1 MEEEMSKRDQKYVMA
16 FDVGTTGCRT
26 FLLDKMGKIAGS
38 SYKEFPQIYPRPG
51 WVEHD
56 PEVIWSTQLEVTRK
70 VMETNKIS
78 FDQVDSIGITNQ
90 RETTVVWDKN
100 TGKPVMNAI
109 VWQDRRTEEYCQ
121 ELKAEGCEDYIKENT
136 GLIIDSYFSGTKIRW
151 ILDHVEGAR
160 EKAKKGD
167 LLFGTID
174 SWIIWN
180 LSGKKI
186 HVTDYSN
193 ASRTLVFNIK
203 CLEWDEYLLETLGIP
218 KTMMP
223 EARQS
228 SEVYGMTDPDAFFG
242 ASIPIAGAV
251 GDQQGA
257 LFGQTCFD
265 PGMVKATYGTGGSL
279 MMNTGNT
286 PVHSKNGLLTSV
298 AWGMNGEVSYS
309 LEGLLYI
316 VGASVQ
322 WLRDELQIIEK
333 SSDTEAMA
341 LAVEDNNGVYLI
353 PAFVGLSAPYWDTSA
368 RAALLGLTRGAN
380 KNHIARAALESIAY
394 QIKDVLICM
403 EEDAGIQPV
412 SLKVDG
418 GVTNNNFVM
427 QFQASLLGVEVMRPK
442 VVDATVR
449 GAAFLA
455 GLATGF
461 WKSKEELIETFEV
474 DRRFQPSIGEEEK
487 SKMAEYYDGWKEA
500 VNCIWQRQTA
510 TERKK
515 NG

>member
-1 MEEEMSKRDQKYVMA
+1 MSEKKYVMA

-26 FLLDKMGKIAGS
+26 FLLDKKGAIIGH
-38 SYKEFPQIYPRPG
+38 SYKEFPQIYPQAG

-56 PEVIWSTQLEVTRK
+56 PEVIWNTQMEVTSN
-70 VMETNKIS
+70 VMEENKIS
-78 FDQVDSIGITNQ
+78 FDEIDSIGITNQ
-90 RETTVVWDKN
+90 RETTVVWDRY
-100 TGKPVMNAI
+100 TGKSVMNAI
-109 VWQDRRTEEYCQ
+109 VWQDRRTAEYCEQ
-121 ELKAEGCEDYIKENT
+121 LKKGGYEEYIKENT
-136 GLIIDSYFSGTKIRW
+136 GLIIDAYFSGTKIRW
-151 ILDHVEGAR
+151 LLEHVEGAR
-160 EKAKKGD
+160 EKAERGD

-174 SWIIWN
+174 SWMIWN
-180 LSGKKI
+180 LSGMKL

-203 CLEWDEYLLETLGIP
+203 ELTWDDYLLDALNIP
-218 KTMMP
+218 KSMMP

-228 SEVYGMTDPDAFFG
+228 SEIYGKTDPVIFFG
-242 ASIPIAGAV
+242 AEIPIAGAV

-257 LFGQTCFD
+257 LFGQTCFA

-286 PVHSKNGLLTSV
+286 AVHSQNGLLASV
-298 AWGMNGEVSYS
+298 AWGINGEVQYS

-333 SSDTEAMA
+333 SSDTEEMA
-341 LAVEDNNGVYLI
+341 FAEKDNNGVYLV
-353 PAFVGLSAPYWDTSA
+353 PAFVGLSAPYWVTDA
-368 RAALLGLTRGAN
+368 RAALVGLTRGAN
-380 KNHIARAALESIAY
+380 KNHVARAALESIAY

-403 EEDAGIQPV
+403 EQDAGIQPI

-427 QFQASLLGVEVMRPK
+427 QFQASLLGIEVMRPK

-461 WKSKEELIETFEV
+461 WKSKEELMETFEL
-474 DRRFQPSIGEEEK
+474 DLSFQPDTSEQMK
-487 SKMAEYYDGWKEA
+487 AQMDEYYEGWKNA
-500 VNCIWQRQTA
+500 VNCIISH
-510 TERKK
+510 ES
-515 NG
+515 